1 MRPLFLSSACF
12 LSDLIPAN
20 GRNDV
25 GGDVQG
31 HKSPLFHPKR
41 KPFWEK
47 AVQTRVDS
55 FTWDVRG
62 PLPSEGRAW
71 ARLGYFSRPTGDLAG
86 RAKSLIEAL
95 G

>member
-1 MRPLFLSSACF
+1 MAAMTWEGMFRGTSLLCSTPKENRFGRRLF
-12 LSDLIPAN
+12 
-20 GRNDV
+20 
-25 GGDVQG
+25 
-31 HKSPLFHPKR
+31 
-41 KPFWEK
+41 
-47 AVQTRVDS
+47 RVDS